1 MGESSPRESGL
12 LVGTSIVRLIVVDVV
27 EGMMWLRARS
37 GWPAMRAMDR
47 EIVTARVE
55 IPENH
60 VIPRNNRILTN
71 KYQILTDQ
79 FSVRSRWK
87 K

>member
-12 LVGTSIVRLIVVDVV
+12 LEGTSIVRLIVVDVV
-27 EGMMWLRARS
+27 EGKKRLA
-37 GWPAMRAMDR
+37 GHVGHADR